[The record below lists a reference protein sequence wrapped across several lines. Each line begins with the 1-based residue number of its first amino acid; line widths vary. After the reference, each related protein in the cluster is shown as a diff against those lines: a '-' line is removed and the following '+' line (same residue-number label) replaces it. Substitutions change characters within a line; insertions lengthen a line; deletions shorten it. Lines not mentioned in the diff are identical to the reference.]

1 MDAIGA
7 ILSSLAAGAAGG
19 QGGGGQAQGGGQHAM
34 ETLMRSV
41 PPEVRSSSTNATDHQ
56 TAIATWLLRGTLR
69 LLIDHF
75 DAVGSSP
82 AGDATISP
90 LLRP

>member
-19 QGGGGQAQGGGQHAM
+19 QGGGGQAQGGQHAM
-34 ETLMRSV
+34 ETLMRNV

-56 TAIATWLLRGTLR
+56 TAIATWLLRGILR

-90 LLRP
+90 LSRP